1 MFNNYPEEKQK
12 HVQECRPNYEE
23 IASRLKKRIDADK
36 QCLSGMK
43 DGVNFGSVD
52 LNNDQRVLYYAIIG
66 VLSVTIPKHEK
77 EYEILLK
84 KIEEEK

>member
-1 MFNNYPEEKQK
+1 MFNTYREENQK

-43 DGVNFGSVD
+43 AGVNFGSVD
-52 LNNDQRVLYYAIIG
+52 LNSDQRVLYYAVIG

>member
-1 MFNNYPEEKQK
+1 MFNNYIEKEQK

-23 IASRLKKRIDADK
+23 MASRLKKRIDADK

-43 DGVNFGSVD
+43 VGVNFGSID
-52 LNNDQRVLYYAIIG
+52 LNSDQRVLYYAIIG
-66 VLSVTIPKHEK
+66 VLSVTIPKYEK